1 MSDPSRDNSGRFLPG
16 HSVPGPG
23 RPKRSEEAALLAVLD
38 ESLPPDKFKE
48 HMNLCIAWAIEY
60 KSPKLL
66 MQLWQFRFAY
76 TIGQPVQRSVS
87 ASGKLENILDR
98 ISSMN
103 ESEFEQVE
111 RAMRGEFEAVE
122 AEMRHTFATP
132 V

>member
-1 MSDPSRDNSGRFLPG
+1 MFDITHQVLTPDALHPAEPQRNGAGQVVKGNSA
-16 HSVPGPG
+16 SPG
-23 RPKRSEEAALLAVLD
+23 RKKRSEEAALLAVLD

-98 ISSMN
+98 ISSMD
-103 ESEFEQVE
+103 ES
-111 RAMRGEFEAVE
+111 EFEAVE
-122 AEMRHTFATP
+122 RALRGE
-132 V
+132 